1 MLFSHDM
8 SDVVQRAAL
17 GSKQGPLSLTDKV
30 CADLSHS
37 DGARRTRE
45 ETRAVRSSA
54 FVVWDSVA
62 LRLSPNLPL
71 QLLAAYSYSSSSCY
85 YYSYSYYSYSY
96 YCYHYYYYYYHYHY
110 HLYVTTNY

>member
-71 QLLAAYSYSSSSCY
+71 QLLAALVAEQKTGDLRYLRY
-85 YYSYSYYSYSY
+85 YGPRLLLALSFSGL
-96 YCYHYYYYYYHYHY
+96 CA
-110 HLYVTTNY
+110 NR

>member
-37 DGARRTRE
+37 DGAQRTRE
-45 ETRAVRSSA
+45 ETRAVCSSA
-54 FVVWDSVA
+54 FVVWDSVT

-71 QLLAAYSYSSSSCY
+71 QLLAALVAEQKTGDLRYLRY
-85 YYSYSYYSYSY
+85 YGPRLLLALPFSGL
-96 YCYHYYYYYYHYHY
+96 CA
-110 HLYVTTNY
+110 NR

>member
-71 QLLAAYSYSSSSCY
+71 QLLAA
-85 YYSYSYYSYSY
+85 
-96 YCYHYYYYYYHYHY
+96 
-110 HLYVTTNY
+110 LVAEQKTGDPVT